1 MNEDL
6 KRELIEFIIAQ
17 LRNIE
22 GEMIIENALKNS
34 DEVGEVRPN
43 DIFEVLKMIKQDF
56 RGEMDFMKKLY
67 HNDGKFEAYVNIL
80 SKLDCDYNSI

>member
-6 KRELIEFIIAQ
+6 KRELIEFIIGQ

-22 GEMIIENALKNS
+22 GEMIIENALKNG

-67 HNDGKFEAYVNIL
+67 HNDGKFEAYVSIL
-80 SKLDCDYNSI
+80 SKLDCDYNRI